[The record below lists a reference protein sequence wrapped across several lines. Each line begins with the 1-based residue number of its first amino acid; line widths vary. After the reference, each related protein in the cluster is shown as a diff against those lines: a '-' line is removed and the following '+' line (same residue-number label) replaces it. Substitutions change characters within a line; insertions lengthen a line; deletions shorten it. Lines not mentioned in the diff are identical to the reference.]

1 MVITKIKHGTGV
13 NTSNLVAK
21 SDLIALKAEV
31 DKLGINKLFDVPTS
45 LNNLKTT
52 VDDLHVGKLKTTP
65 IDLKK
70 NYCCSE

>member
-1 MVITKIKHGTGV
+1 MIITKIKHDTGV
-13 NTSNLVAK
+13 NTSSLVAK

-31 DKLGINKLFDVPTS
+31 DKLDINKLFDVPTS

-52 VDDLHVGKLKTTP
+52 VDDLHVGKLKTAP
-65 IDLKK
+65 IELEK